1 MFTLS
6 FIYSIY
12 SILVFIF
19 AEHAWEFSLL
29 VEVSQY
35 WKKGKYCNSVTVTVI
50 NQLKYNMNMMKLHL
64 SQSVLYA

>member
-6 FIYSIY
+6 FIYSI
-12 SILVFIF
+12 LVFILF
-19 AEHAWEFSLL
+19 LPSMPGNLALVL

-50 NQLKYNMNMMKLHL
+50 IQLKYNMNMMKLHL
-64 SQSVLYA
+64 SQSVYA